1 MPSSSLKKLSDNTIE
16 ILTKVPLGKIEK
28 EYEQV
33 LIQLQ
38 KTTEVAGFRKG
49 KAPRSQ
55 VEKAVG
61 KEKIYNETIK
71 SLLPKIY
78 SQIIQEHQLH
88 PIINP
93 KIELISAQEG
103 KDWQIKF
110 TVCETPEINLG
121 NYKGEIKKIT
131 AKNKIW
137 TPAKGEQSKKQDE
150 ANREIKETQKIIK
163 ALLKNVKITIPQILI
178 ENEVNQKLASLI
190 EKTEKLGLTLDQYL
204 SSLGKTAEQIK
215 KEYQKESRENWCL
228 ELTLNK
234 IADQEK
240 ITIDKEEIDK
250 IIAKTKNEKEKEN
263 LTHQRYI
270 LASVLRRRKTLE
282 FLQNL

>member
-1 MPSSSLKKLSDNTIE
+1 MSSSSLKKLSDNTIE
-16 ILTKVPLGKIEK
+16 ILVKVPLGKIEK
-28 EYEQV
+28 EYGQI
-33 LIQLQ
+33 LAQLQ

-49 KAPRSQ
+49 KAPLSQ

-71 SLLPKIY
+71 SLIPKIY
-78 SQIIQEHQLH
+78 SQVIQKHQLH

-110 TVCETPEINLG
+110 TVCETPEIDLG
-121 NYKGEIKKIT
+121 NYKEEIKKIT

-137 TPAKGEQSKKQDE
+137 TPTKGEQVKKQDE
-150 ANREIKETQKIIK
+150 ANREVKETQKIIK

-190 EKTEKLGLTLDQYL
+190 EKTEKLGLTLEQYL

-215 KEYQKESRENWCL
+215 KEYQKESHDNWCL
-228 ELTLNK
+228 ELILNK

-240 ITIDKEEIDK
+240 ITVDKEEIDK
-250 IIAKTKNEKEKEN
+250 IITKAKNEKEKEN
-263 LTHQRYI
+263 LSRQSYI
-270 LASVLRRRKTLE
+270 LASVLRRQKTLE

>member
-1 MPSSSLKKLSDNTIE
+1 MSLSSLKRLPDNTIE
-16 ILTKVPLGKIEK
+16 ILTTVTSDKVEEEHKQILT
-28 EYEQV
+28 
-33 LIQLQ
+33 QLQ
-38 KTTEVAGFRKG
+38 KTTELAGFRKG

-55 VEKAVG
+55 VEKTVG
-61 KEKIYNETIK
+61 KEKVYNETAKNLI
-71 SLLPKIY
+71 PKIY
-78 SQIIQEHQLH
+78 SQLIQEHQLH

-110 TVCETPEINLG
+110 TVCETPTVNLG
-121 NYKGEIKKIT
+121 NYKEEIKKIT

-137 TPAKGEQSKKQDE
+137 TPEKEEQSPKEDKKNKTE
-150 ANREIKETQKIIK
+150 EKTQEIIK
-163 ALLKNVKITIPQILI
+163 ALLRNVKIAIPQILI

-204 SSLGKTAEQIK
+204 NSLGKTAEQIK
-215 KEYQKESRENWCL
+215 KEYQKESQDNWHL

-240 ITIDKEEIDK
+240 ITVDNEEIDK
-250 IIAKTKNEKEKEN
+250 IIADSKNEKEKEN
-263 LTHQRYI
+263 LSHQRYMLAFI
-270 LASVLRRRKTLE
+270 LKQRKTLE